1 MTKFL
6 PPGWDEARVKDGLHK
21 AMGFGEPTR
30 PADQATFHLPGQQD
44 PVDGN
49 SEGVPWDPAVKRI
62 DKGTNKRVACAVE
75 FQDTLGQAVSAG
87 DIQATQVVVTLL
99 DEEYQQIKGFD
110 YVVAGGD
117 KYYYRLTDP
126 PVALGS
132 IDVWTVRARALDE
145 R

>member
-6 PPGWDEARVKDGLHK
+6 PPGWDEDRVKEGLYK

-30 PADQATFHLPGQQD
+30 TQDQAAFHIPQPGD
-44 PVDGN
+44 PVAGN
-49 SEGVPWDPAVKRI
+49 TEGVPWDPSVKRNR
-62 DKGTNKRVACAVE
+62 KGLTKRVSCAIE
-75 FQDTLGQAVSAG
+75 FQDTLGQTVSAG
-87 DIQATQVVVTLL
+87 DIQATQIVVTLL
-99 DEEYQQIKGFD
+99 DPEYQQVKGFD

-132 IDVWTVRARALDE
+132 IDVWTVRARSLDE

>member
-6 PPGWDEARVKDGLHK
+6 PSGWDEDRVKEGLYK

-30 PADQATFHLPGQQD
+30 TQDQAAFHIPTASGAA
-44 PVDGN
+44 VAGN
-49 SEGVPWDPAVKRI
+49 SEGVPWDPTV
-62 DKGTNKRVACAVE
+62 KRVACAIE
-75 FQDTLGQAVSAG
+75 FQDSLGQTTTAG
-87 DIQATQVVVTLL
+87 DVQATQVVVTLL
-99 DEEYQQIKGFD
+99 DPEYQQVKGFD

-132 IDVWTVRARALDE
+132 IDVWTVRARSLDE